1 MEDIASPE
9 NNQEMVEAVKL
20 LEKIAENPYE
30 YETHTAYIAILRNA
44 GATDD
49 LRQAREVF
57 HSFFPFSE
65 GILPTLTGLLTY
77 EELWIQWLED
87 EERNASK
94 ENVVEILD
102 LYDRA
107 VKDYLCMFE

>member
-9 NNQEMVEAVKL
+9 DNQEMVEAIKL

-30 YETHTAYIAILRNA
+30 YEAHTEYITILRKN
-44 GATDD
+44 GAADD

-65 GILPTLTGLLTY
+65 GILP
-77 EELWIQWLED
+77 I
-87 EERNASK
+87 
-94 ENVVEILD
+94 
-102 LYDRA
+102 
-107 VKDYLCMFE
+107 